1 MLQIFLKRSR
11 RGAGTLWGMAGA
23 ADFVPICPEILYF
36 GTPVAVLSSL
46 NPDGTT
52 NLAALS
58 SFWALGDRI
67 VLGLKLFGQS
77 ALNLRRYGE
86 CVLNLPSPR
95 QWREVERLGHTTAR
109 TPLTD
114 YHRAAGIGYAKD
126 KFATS
131 GFTPL
136 PSQCVMPVRAA
147 ECPVHIEAAVIA
159 TYQASDDAPFVYV
172 ETRKLLVHAQRDVL
186 NSSAT
191 RFDIDAWSP
200 LFYVFRHYFGKG
212 SHLGASFRA
221 APETD

>member
-1 MLQIFLKRSR
+1 MTRVADIVQISP
-11 RGAGTLWGMAGA
+11 
-23 ADFVPICPEILYF
+23 DILYF

-58 SFWALGDRI
+58 SFWALGDRL
-67 VLGLKLFGQS
+67 VLRLTVFGQS
-77 ALNLRRYGE
+77 AANLRRHAE

-95 QWREVERLGHTTAR
+95 QWREVEKLGHTTGH

-114 YHRAAGIGYAKD
+114 YHRAAGIVHAKD
-126 KFATS
+126 KFAAS

-136 PSQCVMPVRAA
+136 PAQCVAPARVAQ
-147 ECPVHIEAAVIA
+147 CPVQIEASVTAVHP
-159 TYQASDDAPFVYV
+159 ASGEAPFVYL
-172 ETRKLLVHAQRDVL
+172 ETRKLLVHAQRAVL
-186 NSSAT
+186 NPSAT
-191 RFDIDAWSP
+191 RFDVGAWSP

-221 APETD
+221 ARDAG

>member
-1 MLQIFLKRSR
+1 MTR
-11 RGAGTLWGMAGA
+11 A
-23 ADFVPICPEILYF
+23 ADFVQTSPEILYF

-67 VLGLKLFGQS
+67 VLGLTVFGQS
-77 ALNLRRYGE
+77 AANLSRHGH

-95 QWREVERLGHTTAR
+95 QWREVERLGHTTGR

-114 YHRAAGIGYAKD
+114 YHRAAGIFYAKD
-126 KFATS
+126 KFAAS
-131 GFTPL
+131 GLTPL
-136 PSQCVMPVRAA
+136 PAQCVAPARASK
-147 ECPVHIEAAVIA
+147 CPVQIEAEVIA
-159 TYQASDDAPFVYV
+159 LHPAGEDAPFVYI
-172 ETRKLLVHAQRDVL
+172 ETRKLLVHARREVL

-191 RFDIDAWSP
+191 RFDIRAWSP

-221 APETD
+221 APEAY